1 MEKVYMKNLVTVILV
16 TFILLATTPK
26 AQANNIAQNLCEFVA
41 ADAKSKLRSYLK
53 SQRIKIRRVFDTV
66 ECNGQNLLQFAAS
79 ANANE
84 TGAMMIGKLPK
95 SVVSD
100 NLTALA
106 NTGLRA
112 AAEKRVNG

>member
-1 MEKVYMKNLVTVILV
+1 MKNLIIVILV
-16 TFILLATTPK
+16 TFLLSTIAPK
-26 AQANNIAQNLCEFVA
+26 AQANNVAQNLCEFVA

-66 ECNGQNLLQFAAS
+66 ECNGKNLLQFAAS

-95 SVVSD
+95 SVVSE

-106 NTGLRA
+106 NTGLKV